1 MFLRLIG
8 IQFFSL
14 WSSAFE
20 QVPVGD
26 QPEDIE
32 AQVQEMIL
40 SFISN
45 PNSLILSVSPA
56 NSDLA
61 TSDAL
66 KLAREVDP
74 DGEAFH
80 RLILPSFSACLFLA
94 PSVAVYLFTC
104 RVLPKHDCT
113 RLVCSIQWLR
123 QMLKSLQSFCLK
135 GLCHLKSRYHVYIF
149 EREAVVLIRLCVL
162 CVSQVSQVAERLGN
176 RAINQKVSGSAR
188 HFTLLFSGGMSLYL
202 L

>member
-1 MFLRLIG
+1 MLLYFLMCIHIVTLNGGVI
-8 IQFFSL
+8 ITESQQHNICVVPIITL
-14 WSSAFE
+14 AAYCCI

-45 PNSLILSVSPA
+45 PNSLILAVSPA

-74 DGEAFH
+74 DGKIFYTQSPLGGPFQFYFIYSH
-80 RLILPSFSACLFLA
+80 WCSLHNMLYVQMYLINYSLLLMRNTLHSSHFIKCCLLET
-94 PSVAVYLFTC
+94 VA
-104 RVLPKHDCT
+104 
-113 RLVCSIQWLR
+113 
-123 QMLKSLQSFCLK
+123 
-135 GLCHLKSRYHVYIF
+135 
-149 EREAVVLIRLCVL
+149 
-162 CVSQVSQVAERLGN
+162 
-176 RAINQKVSGSAR
+176 
-188 HFTLLFSGGMSLYL
+188 
-202 L
+202 

>member
-1 MFLRLIG
+1 MYITYNEVSYLHQLALCSFNTTTYVGRLLCS
-8 IQFFSL
+8 F
-14 WSSAFE
+14 

-45 PNSLILSVSPA
+45 PNSLILTVSPA

-74 DGEAFH
+74 DGETFCSLARGACYPQLS
-80 RLILPSFSACLFLA
+80 RL
-94 PSVAVYLFTC
+94 SVF
-104 RVLPKHDCT
+104 
-113 RLVCSIQWLR
+113 
-123 QMLKSLQSFCLK
+123 
-135 GLCHLKSRYHVYIF
+135 
-149 EREAVVLIRLCVL
+149 
-162 CVSQVSQVAERLGN
+162 
-176 RAINQKVSGSAR
+176 
-188 HFTLLFSGGMSLYL
+188 
-202 L
+202 

>member
-1 MFLRLIG
+1 MLVAVHICNYHRFTPAPHLCSAYSNAG
-8 IQFFSL
+8 CSL
-14 WSSAFE
+14 LLP

-45 PNSLILSVSPA
+45 PNSLILVVSPA

-74 DGEAFH
+74 DGRTFCMQ
-80 RLILPSFSACLFLA
+80 CLFSSDFISILLSS
-94 PSVAVYLFTC
+94 PSE
-104 RVLPKHDCT
+104 
-113 RLVCSIQWLR
+113 LV
-123 QMLKSLQSFCLK
+123 
-135 GLCHLKSRYHVYIF
+135 
-149 EREAVVLIRLCVL
+149 
-162 CVSQVSQVAERLGN
+162 
-176 RAINQKVSGSAR
+176 
-188 HFTLLFSGGMSLYL
+188 T
-202 L
+202 

>member
-1 MFLRLIG
+1 MLSALHICNHHGFAAAPHLCCAYCNAG
-8 IQFFSL
+8 CSL
-14 WSSAFE
+14 LLL

-45 PNSLILSVSPA
+45 PNSLILAVSPA

-74 DGEAFH
+74 DGRTFCTQAP
-80 RLILPSFSACLFLA
+80 LLFRFQLDFLSS
-94 PSVAVYLFTC
+94 P
-104 RVLPKHDCT
+104 P
-113 RLVCSIQWLR
+113 
-123 QMLKSLQSFCLK
+123 
-135 GLCHLKSRYHVYIF
+135 
-149 EREAVVLIRLCVL
+149 VLI
-162 CVSQVSQVAERLGN
+162 
-176 RAINQKVSGSAR
+176 
-188 HFTLLFSGGMSLYL
+188 T
-202 L
+202 

>member
-1 MFLRLIG
+1 MLFTFLICNHHRFIEAWHLCCSDYNIG
-8 IQFFSL
+8 YLPLLS
-14 WSSAFE
+14 

-74 DGEAFH
+74 DGRTF
-80 RLILPSFSACLFLA
+80 
-94 PSVAVYLFTC
+94 
-104 RVLPKHDCT
+104 CT
-113 RLVCSIQWLR
+113 Q
-123 QMLKSLQSFCLK
+123 
-135 GLCHLKSRYHVYIF
+135 
-149 EREAVVLIRLCVL
+149 
-162 CVSQVSQVAERLGN
+162 
-176 RAINQKVSGSAR
+176 
-188 HFTLLFSGGMSLYL
+188 TLLL

>member
-1 MFLRLIG
+1 MLLF
-8 IQFFSL
+8 
-14 WSSAFE
+14 

-45 PNSLILSVSPA
+45 PNSLILAVSPA

-74 DGEAFH
+74 DG
-80 RLILPSFSACLFLA
+80 RTFS
-94 PSVAVYLFTC
+94 TQ
-104 RVLPKHDCT
+104 RVLSSD
-113 RLVCSIQWLR
+113 LISIFRPLH
-123 QMLKSLQSFCLK
+123 QSFLHNM
-135 GLCHLKSRYHVYIF
+135 LEV
-149 EREAVVLIRLCVL
+149 EM
-162 CVSQVSQVAERLGN
+162 
-176 RAINQKVSGSAR
+176 
-188 HFTLLFSGGMSLYL
+188 HFK
-202 L
+202 